1 MDNSKVMG
9 ITGSVV
15 GKSVNGVRL
24 RLEDNTTEWFNYGKD
39 EKAAEGYKAV
49 TKDLVIG
56 DLVVVDA
63 VVQKKNEKTY
73 YYLRSIKPKNGGAPV
88 KEDANKTTQTV
99 DLTKDI
105 HAQLNN
111 ILSAVS
117 RIEQKQTE
125 ADNEFIALKDSIR
138 NLAGGVGH
146 LTPSEKAKTCL
157 VLATNLVEVA
167 FTNSDIGQKMGVT
180 LEEFAKNLKGQIIP
194 LIRDIS
200 ETIGD
205 DFSGYEERLQNGQ
218 NPATGRPSL

>member
-1 MDNSKVMG
+1 MDNNKVMG

-15 GKSVNGVRL
+15 GKSGNGVKL

-63 VVQKKNEKTY
+63 VAQKKGERTY
-73 YYLRSIKPKNGGAPV
+73 YYLRSIKPKNGTAPA
-88 KEDANKTTQTV
+88 KEDAKKTTEIV
-99 DLTKDI
+99 DLKGI
-105 HAQLNN
+105 AVQLSD
-111 ILSAVS
+111 ILSTVS
-117 RIEQKQTE
+117 RMEQKQTNM
-125 ADNEFIALKDSIR
+125 DNEFVVLKDSIR

-167 FTNSDIGQKMGVT
+167 FTNSDIGQKMGTT
-180 LEEFAKNLKGQIIP
+180 LEEFAKNLKDQIIP

-218 NPATGRPSL
+218 NPTMGRPSL